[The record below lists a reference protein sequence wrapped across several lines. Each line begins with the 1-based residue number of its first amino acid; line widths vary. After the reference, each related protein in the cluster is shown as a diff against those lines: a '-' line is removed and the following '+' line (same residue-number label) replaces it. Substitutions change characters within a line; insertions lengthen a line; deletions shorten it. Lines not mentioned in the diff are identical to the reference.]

1 VVTICSSSSMFGL
14 TKVTSMKCS
23 SGSRSRLIPRWVGG
37 RRHRACHAYDAA
49 RRPRARWLRR
59 MYGPER
65 SQTGERMA
73 DGSNVELTTTQ
84 KGDSSGSAHAVSMAF
99 FSPRAAPVSKVL
111 AAPAMSTSIVS
122 MASPRWTRRTTRI
135 ARASL
140 ACWKSI
146 CYS

>member
-1 VVTICSSSSMFGL
+1 MRSVPHADRVLAGGTI
-14 TKVTSMKCS
+14 TN
-23 SGSRSRLIPRWVGG
+23 
-37 RRHRACHAYDAA
+37 RR
-49 RRPRARWLRR
+49 
-59 MYGPER
+59 
-65 SQTGERMA
+65 ERMA

-84 KGDSSGSAHAVSMAF
+84 KRDSSGSEHPVSRAF

-122 MASPRWTRRTTRI
+122 IASPRWTRRTTRI